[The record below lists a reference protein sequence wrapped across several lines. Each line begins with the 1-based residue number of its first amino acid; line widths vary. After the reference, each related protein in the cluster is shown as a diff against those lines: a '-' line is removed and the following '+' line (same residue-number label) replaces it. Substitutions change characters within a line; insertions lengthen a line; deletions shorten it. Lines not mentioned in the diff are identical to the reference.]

1 MISSMP
7 SFVEVHQQ
15 PVVLAIGRPMGDD
28 GGGEPVRAPIL
39 VLPHGLDALPD
50 QLLLASL
57 PTYRAKD
64 EGTRGGFCK
73 QIFDTA
79 KLSEESL
86 DAAAWTL
93 ETVKIAMHNQPRPAR
108 ERRGTDADACA
119 CR

>member
-1 MISSMP
+1 M
-7 SFVEVHQQ
+7 F
-15 PVVLAIGRPMGDD
+15 
-28 GGGEPVRAPIL
+28 
-39 VLPHGLDALPD
+39 
-50 QLLLASL
+50 LASL

-64 EGTRGGFCK
+64 EGTRCGFCK

-93 ETVKIAMHNQPRPAR
+93 ETVKIAMHNLDPAR
-108 ERRGTDADACA
+108 ARRGTDADACA

>member
-1 MISSMP
+1 MRSLVSRKWCW
-7 SFVEVHQQ
+7 VEQWYS
-15 PVVLAIGRPMGDD
+15 
-28 GGGEPVRAPIL
+28 
-39 VLPHGLDALPD
+39 LPLTKCFQALF
-50 QLLLASL
+50 LASL

-93 ETVKIAMHNQPRPAR
+93 ETVKIAMHNLDQR
-108 ERRGTDADACA
+108 EKRHGR
-119 CR
+119 

>member
-1 MISSMP
+1 
-7 SFVEVHQQ
+7 
-15 PVVLAIGRPMGDD
+15 MGDD

-39 VLPHGLDALPD
+39 VLPNGLDALPD

-86 DAAAWTL
+86 DAAAWTPSRRSRL
-93 ETVKIAMHNQPRPAR
+93 PCTTSTSA
-108 ERRGTDADACA
+108 RRGTDADACA

>member
-1 MISSMP
+1 
-7 SFVEVHQQ
+7 
-15 PVVLAIGRPMGDD
+15 MGDD

-39 VLPHGLDALPD
+39 V
-50 QLLLASL
+50 

-93 ETVKIAMHNQPRPAR
+93 ETVKIAMHNLDQR
-108 ERRGTDADACA
+108 EKKQGR
-119 CR
+119 

>member
-1 MISSMP
+1 M
-7 SFVEVHQQ
+7 F
-15 PVVLAIGRPMGDD
+15 
-28 GGGEPVRAPIL
+28 
-39 VLPHGLDALPD
+39 
-50 QLLLASL
+50 LASL

-93 ETVKIAMHNQPRPAR
+93 ETVKIAMHNL
-108 ERRGTDADACA
+108 D
-119 CR
+119 

>member
-1 MISSMP
+1 M
-7 SFVEVHQQ
+7 F
-15 PVVLAIGRPMGDD
+15 
-28 GGGEPVRAPIL
+28 
-39 VLPHGLDALPD
+39 
-50 QLLLASL
+50 LASL

-93 ETVKIAMHNQPRPAR
+93 LLHIPGLDPVYRKQ
-108 ERRGTDADACA
+108 D
-119 CR
+119 

>member
-1 MISSMP
+1 
-7 SFVEVHQQ
+7 
-15 PVVLAIGRPMGDD
+15 MGDD

-93 ETVKIAMHNQPRPAR
+93 ETVKIAMHNLDQR
-108 ERRGTDADACA
+108 EKKQGR
-119 CR
+119 